1 MNLIFDD
8 MSKSQL
14 INEQIKKPSA
24 VLFYADW
31 CPHCVEVKPHWENIA
46 NKLRGKITMLSVRD
60 DFIQNLEDKDNYI
73 INGFPNIIISKNGK
87 PFKEFE
93 GHRTPE
99 NIEKFIK
106 NNLLSKKKKSKRRT
120 SKKKK
125 SKKKKSKKN

>member
-31 CPHCVEVKPHWENIA
+31 CPHCVEVKPHWENIS
-46 NKLRGKITMLSVRD
+46 NKLSGKITMLSVRD
-60 DFIQNLEDKDNYI
+60 DFIQHLENKNNYI

-87 PFKEFE
+87 TFKEFE
-93 GHRTPE
+93 GPRTPE

-106 NNLLSKKKKSKRRT
+106 NNLLNKKSRKKKKRKSR
-120 SKKKK
+120 KKK
-125 SKKKKSKKN
+125 SKKKI